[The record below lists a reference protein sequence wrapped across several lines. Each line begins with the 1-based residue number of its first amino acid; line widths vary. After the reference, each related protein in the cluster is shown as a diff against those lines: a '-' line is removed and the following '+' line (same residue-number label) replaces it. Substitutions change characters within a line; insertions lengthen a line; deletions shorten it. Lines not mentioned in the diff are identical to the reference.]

1 MREQEDLHAL
11 FERIANGEATDEDI
25 LAYNRWC
32 NAFQKE
38 RLPIPDIEELKPL
51 MWAEIQTRLRHNSVG
66 RRLKLWTEVA
76 AAVVLILAVSV
87 GGYYLSRAPQ
97 ASIAVDPINAIAPGG
112 SKATL
117 ILANG
122 QSIVL
127 DSTGNRQLTNQGS
140 TQIVKVDSGLLSYG
154 RLTSRSSAASI
165 VSYNTLTVPRGGQY
179 RLVLAD
185 GTRVWLNASS
195 SIRFPTAFIGKE
207 REVTISGEVYME
219 VAEDASHP
227 FIVTTAHSTI
237 TVLGTR
243 FNVMAY
249 DNEPAVT
256 TTLLEGSV
264 KVSVPGTRTAMI
276 IRPDQQ
282 VSVDRESED
291 IRVKTVNASNVA
303 AWIHGLISLKDC
315 TVKELMGELSRWYDV
330 DVEYAGA
337 IPVMKFGG
345 MINRNTDLTNV
356 LSALNE
362 AGIHTLLKSGKI
374 IVLAH

>member
-1 MREQEDLHAL
+1 MRKQEDLQAV
-11 FERIANGEATDEDI
+11 FDRIARGEATDED
-25 LAYNRWC
+25 LVTYNRWC
-32 NAFQKE
+32 NASQKKG
-38 RLPIPDIEELKPL
+38 LPVPDIGELKPV
-51 MWAEIQTRLRHNSVG
+51 MWAEIQARLHHNSAS
-66 RRLKLWTEVA
+66 RRLKLWTKVA
-76 AAVVLILAVSV
+76 AAAAVILAVSV
-87 GGYYLSRAPQ
+87 GGYYLSRPPQ
-97 ASIAVDPINAIAPGG
+97 ASIAVDQIDTIAPGG

-140 TQIVKVDSGLLSYG
+140 SQVVKVDSGLLSYS

-282 VSVDRESED
+282 ASVDRESEEV
-291 IRVKTVNASNVA
+291 RVKTVNASNVA

-337 IPVMKFGG
+337 VPVMRFGG

-356 LSALNE
+356 LSGLNE
-362 AGIHTLLKSGKI
+362 AGIHTLLKNRKI